1 MTKACLLLL
10 LHALW
15 CVSYVPKLSPVDSD
29 EERDGL
35 ANDVRC
41 EKAKSRAEKLM

>member
-15 CVSYVPKLSPVDSD
+15 CDSYVPKLSPVDS
-29 EERDGL
+29 ERDGL